1 MNSSMPVE
9 KFLQRWRFKKA
20 VSYLYGSV
28 LDFGGNRGELEKYL
42 YCNRYQCTNDIFT
55 VSDKWD
61 SIACLAVLEHMN
73 FALGRTTLLML
84 ATHLN
89 QNGKIV
95 ITTPSKIL
103 HPILKVLAWCR
114 LLDKQNI
121 AEHVRYWTKKEFMRF
136 SELAMMKIEYS
147 RFQFGLNQLII
158 LRKP

>member
-1 MNSSMPVE
+1 MNSSMPLE

-20 VSYLYGSV
+20 IPYLHGRV
-28 LDFGGNRGELEKYL
+28 LDFGGNKGELGYFAKTSSYEYVNNIFDVHGL
-42 YCNRYQCTNDIFT
+42 Y
-55 VSDKWD
+55 D

-84 ATHLN
+84 ATHLYTG
-89 QNGKIV
+89 GKIV

-103 HPILKVLAWCR
+103 HPILRFLAWWG

-121 AEHVRYWTKKEFMRF
+121 AEHTRYWTREEFYIF
-136 SELAMMKIEYS
+136 KELAKMEIKYS